1 MKPTRSG
8 NPNIAMTNSLNSR
21 LVAPLQRALQ
31 SGASLPIHE
40 EINAS
45 LFELADA
52 VLAMPRQNDVQRV
65 PGCTS

>member
-1 MKPTRSG
+1 MKPTRSE
-8 NPNIAMTNSLNSR
+8 NSNIAITTSLNSR

-31 SGASLPIHE
+31 SGSSLPIHE
-40 EINAS
+40 EKNAS

-52 VLAMPRQNDVQRV
+52 VLAMPRQNDFQRV